1 MSKQRTSAPA
11 TTSPY
16 ATSGRRAAYYLI
28 AAALLAILAGGLA
41 FAYLDSVRRASLPI
55 VETLTASTR
64 IPAGT
69 LITQDMIVLR
79 LYPANLLPGG
89 SLSRV
94 EQAVGRTSQVAIEEA
109 EVILESKLRRGS
121 TGGLAPLL
129 PPEHHAMLLPAGW
142 LAGAAPPLATG
153 DRIDVLA
160 THAQSAESGVLL
172 SDIEV
177 IGVSGNSQ
185 APDNLYLA
193 VTLDEGK
200 SVLAA
205 RVQGHHL
212 LVLVRPEAP

>member
-1 MSKQRTSAPA
+1 MSPA
-11 TTSPY
+11 TGGDRS
-16 ATSGRRAAYYLI
+16 ADHVEAAHQRAGNDLTVRHKWPPRC
-28 AAALLAILAGGLA
+28 LLPDSSRPAGDFWPEVLA

-69 LITQDMIVLR
+69 LITQDMIVVR

-89 SLSRV
+89 SLSRL

-109 EVILESKLRRGS
+109 EVILESKLRRGA

-153 DRIDVLA
+153 DRIDILA
-160 THAQSAESGVLL
+160 VHAQSAESGVLL

-177 IGVSGNSQ
+177 HRRFREQPGS
-185 APDNLYLA
+185 
-193 VTLDEGK
+193 
-200 SVLAA
+200 
-205 RVQGHHL
+205 
-212 LVLVRPEAP
+212 